1 MSTKNEIAIQ
11 ETEQRGDGGNKKVWL
26 RRCVFIALIAAIVAV
41 TTTVVLIGGS
51 EPANACF
58 LGIPCW

>member
-1 MSTKNEIAIQ
+1 MRTQEKAANRNSGQHAKNGNNKIWMR
-11 ETEQRGDGGNKKVWL
+11 RGAV
-26 RRCVFIALIAAIVAV
+26 VALIAAVVAV